1 MRLHTCVWQP
11 TSHRAIRNLTIN
23 CLWPIA
29 SSVEKR
35 KQKRRVQSSREFMN
49 RVAGR
54 PSPNRVPL
62 RSISLEAQTTFYE
75 NLQVSKR
82 VLLVSP
88 RQNDLLGLGCCSSR
102 IIVVISRFCATTSGG
117 TTKWAGTA
125 VTQIL

>member
-23 CLWPIA
+23 CLWLIA

-49 RVAGR
+49 RVVGR
-54 PSPNRVPL
+54 PSPNRVLL
-62 RSISLEAQTTFYE
+62 RSISLEAQTTFDE

-88 RQNDLLGLGCCSSR
+88 RQNDLLGLGCCSSD
-102 IIVVISRFCATTSGG
+102 ISLLIPGFGAETS
-117 TTKWAGTA
+117 A
-125 VTQIL
+125 